1 MTYYRG
7 TNNEGVVFAL
17 SNLPPEPPPSLTIIY
32 ANNQAIVSWPS
43 SVSGWTLQTNN
54 QLAAGAWGNYTG
66 PIISNTMT
74 NSPTKGNLFFRLK
87 Q

>member
-1 MTYYRG
+1 
-7 TNNEGVVFAL
+7 
-17 SNLPPEPPPSLTIIY
+17 LTIIY

-54 QLAAGAWGNYTG
+54 QLAGGAWNNFSG